1 MQKAE
6 ALAIHVGK
14 LRLQDS
20 KSLAQGHAFKMAAKL
35 ALEARPAIWSQIC
48 RPGFCGWVKGE
59 GFFPMFI

>member
-1 MQKAE
+1 MQKAG

-14 LRLQDS
+14 LELQDS

-35 ALEARPAIWSQIC
+35 SLEARLAVGSQIC

-59 GFFPMFI
+59 GFFPMLI